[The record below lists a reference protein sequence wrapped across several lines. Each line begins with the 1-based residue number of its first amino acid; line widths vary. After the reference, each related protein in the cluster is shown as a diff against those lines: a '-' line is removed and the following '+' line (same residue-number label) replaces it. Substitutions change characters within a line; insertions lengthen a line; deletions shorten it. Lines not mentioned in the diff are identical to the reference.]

1 MVETTEQQSE
11 KEMEEKAND
20 DDSMS
25 TIDKAE
31 DMEML
36 WKKKILENQRKYN
49 NEMIQQTKRKQE

>member
-11 KEMEEKAND
+11 KEMEEKANY